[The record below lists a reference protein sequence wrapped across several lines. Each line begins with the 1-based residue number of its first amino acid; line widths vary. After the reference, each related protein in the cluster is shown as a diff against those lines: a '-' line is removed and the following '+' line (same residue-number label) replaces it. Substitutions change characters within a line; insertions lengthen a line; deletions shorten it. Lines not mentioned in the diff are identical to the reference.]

1 MDINPSDINKVV
13 DGVYKDTSK
22 STEAA
27 KKNNGNNNT
36 LGKEAFLQLLVTQM
50 QYQDPLNPQDD
61 TQFIS
66 QLAQFSSLE
75 QMQNLNEAF
84 SNSSALGLVGRTVKI
99 TNADA
104 SGSTHDITG
113 VVDYVTRDS
122 KGKTYVTVNGNS
134 YSADEVTEVYDET
147 YLVSQKLPMVEAAE
161 KEFDHSAPE
170 DVVIN
175 LSLGKDDYEASGV
188 AVMIGEN
195 QIDNQY
201 LDYKDGTLTISKDAF
216 KDLAAGKYATAFV
229 FSNSVYTTVS
239 DKVNITVKGI
249 AQNDA

>member
-1 MDINPSDINKVV
+1 MDINPSDINAVV

-22 STEAA
+22 ASETA
-27 KKNNGNNNT
+27 KTKTNNNNT

-84 SNSSALGLVGRTVKI
+84 SNSSALGLVGKTVKV
-99 TNADA
+99 TSSDN
-104 SGSTHDITG
+104 SGSTHEYTG

-122 KGKTYVTVNGNS
+122 KGKTYVTIDGNS
-134 YSADEVTEVYDET
+134 YSADDVSEVYDDM
-147 YLVSQKLPMVEAAE
+147 YLVSQKLPTVEPAN
-161 KEFDHSAPE
+161 KEFDHSDPKDIE
-170 DVVIN
+170 IDI
-175 LSLGKDDYEASGV
+175 SLGKDDYAASGV
-188 AVMIGEN
+188 ALMIGDK
-195 QIDNQY
+195 QIDNGY
-201 LDYKDGTLTISKDAF
+201 LNYKDGKLTIDKGAF
-216 KDLAAGKYATAFV
+216 DDFESGTYGTAFV

-249 AQNDA
+249 KPVQA